1 MHLLQYR
8 VDFTPEIDHPGVK
21 KALIRVHERTLGK
34 YVFDGTLLYNT
45 TRLAQVKLS
54 KMSNDPMA
62 TQFLQ
67 LFFRQP
73 LELAS
78 RRTSD
83 ETDVKITLD
92 FKNEIQAGDPVYNSV
107 SFKKNKIIKCLPI
120 DK

>member
-1 MHLLQYR
+1 MRSNYFQLIKKPDMHLLQYR

-62 TQFLQ
+62 TPFLQ
-67 LFFRQP
+67 LFFST
-73 LELAS
+73 AAGIGV
-78 RRTSD
+78 
-83 ETDVKITLD
+83 ETDVR
-92 FKNEIQAGDPVYNSV
+92 
-107 SFKKNKIIKCLPI
+107 
-120 DK
+120 